1 MPVIDPPDI
10 VALVAVIVA
19 KVAVPVKEGP
29 AKSALVAI
37 AVAILLN
44 SVSIS
49 VPLTILPA
57 LPEGSESFDAK
68 SVDFV

>member
-1 MPVIDPPDI
+1 MLLSELDCVT
-10 VALVAVIVA
+10 AV
-19 KVAVPVKEGP
+19 VPVGNAGVP
-29 AKSALVAI
+29 VNVGLARSALVAT

-57 LPEGSESFDAK
+57 LPDASASLAAK